1 MKEELLHYLWRTKRF
16 NFTHLPTTQG
26 EVIQILY
33 TGDYNTHAGPDFLN
47 ARIRIG
53 NTTWAG
59 NVEMHLCASEW
70 LRHGHAADKAYDNV
84 ILHVVLEEDVPIL
97 RASGER
103 IPCLEM
109 KALIEP
115 KLSSKYLE
123 LLHSEYWIPCQT
135 QFAQVSEMTRTLW
148 LERLLVERLEQ
159 KTEIIAQAL
168 ARNQQNWEETFY
180 HLLAR
185 NFGMQVNMEPFEL
198 LAKSTPLLL
207 LAKHKNSLMQIEAL
221 LFGQAGLLESDFE
234 EAYPNQLKKEYAFLQ
249 KKYHLTPLRGESW
262 KFLRLRPANFP
273 TVRIAQFA
281 KLLFQSNHLFSKML
295 AAASVEEIENM
306 LELKLSNYWLTHYR
320 FDKIS
325 PKRAKKLGKNTI
337 HLLIINT
344 IVPFLFLYGKYK
356 SEERYQDRAFALL
369 EQLPPEEN
377 NIIEHWQTLGVK
389 PESAYQTQAL
399 LQLKKHYCT
408 AKKCLNCSIGNAI
421 LNIV

>member
-16 NFTHLPTTQG
+16 DFTNLHTTQG
-26 EVIQILY
+26 DTLQIFQ

-47 ARIRIG
+47 AKIHIG
-53 NTTWAG
+53 DTTWAG
-59 NVEMHLCASEW
+59 NVEMHVCASDW
-70 LRHGHAADKAYDNV
+70 LRHGHATDKAYDNV

-109 KALIEP
+109 KTLIAP

-123 LLHSEYWIPCQT
+123 LLHSEYWIPCQA

-159 KTEIIAQAL
+159 KTELIAQQL
-168 ARNQQNWEETFY
+168 QQNQQNWEETFY
-180 HLLAR
+180 QLLAR
-185 NFGMQVNMEPFEL
+185 NFGVQVNMEPFEL

-207 LAKHKNSLMQIEAL
+207 LAKHKNSLLQIEAL

-234 EAYPNQLKKEYAFLQ
+234 DAYPHQLKKEYAFLQ
-249 KKYHLTPLRGESW
+249 KKYGLTPIRGESW

-281 KLLFQSNHLFSKML
+281 MLIFQSNHLFSKML
-295 AAASVEEIENM
+295 AATSVEEIENM

-320 FDKIS
+320 FDKDS
-325 PKRAKKLGKNTI
+325 KKSAKKLGKSTI
-337 HLLIINT
+337 HLIIINT
-344 IVPFLFLYGKYK
+344 IAPFLFLYGKWK
-356 SEERYQDRAFALL
+356 SDERYKDRAFALL
-369 EQLPPEEN
+369 EQVPPEEN
-377 NIIEHWQTLGVK
+377 HIIENWQQLGVK

-399 LQLKKHYCT
+399 LQLKKRYCD
-408 AKKCLNCSIGNAI
+408 AKKCLNCAIGNAI
-421 LNIV
+421 LQG